1 MAEQDDWILYPHTR
15 LDNATMEERARTF
28 YQELDSRR
36 TVRRFSSD
44 PVPQSVIQACVA
56 ASSTAPSGAHRQPWH
71 FVAVRDPA
79 TKTQIRHAAEA
90 EERRNY
96 ETRFPDAWKEA
107 LKPFGTDADKP
118 YLENAPW
125 LIAIFA
131 QNSGTQGK
139 HYYVTESVGLA
150 TGILIAALHRAG
162 LVCVTHTPSPMKF
175 LKDILERPSNE
186 RAYLLLAVG
195 HPAPGVKVPVLER
208 KPLAE
213 VLTVK

>member
-15 LDNATMEERARTF
+15 LDNATMEERARSF
-28 YQELDSRR
+28 YQELQGRR

-44 PVPQSVIQACVA
+44 PVPQSVIEACVA
-56 ASSTAPSGAHRQPWH
+56 AGSTAPSGAHRQPWH
-71 FVAVRDPA
+71 FVAVREPE
-79 TKTQIRHAAEA
+79 TKTQIRLAAEA

-96 ETRFPDAWKEA
+96 ETRFPDAWKAA
-107 LKPFGTDADKP
+107 LEPFGTDADKP

-131 QNSGTQGK
+131 QNTGTEGK
-139 HYYVTESVGLA
+139 NYYVTESVGLA

-175 LKDILERPSNE
+175 LKDILERPSGE

-195 HPAPGVKVPVLER
+195 HPAPGVKVPNLER
-208 KPLAE
+208 KALGE

>member
-28 YQELDSRR
+28 YQELDGRR

-71 FVAVRDPA
+71 FVAVRDPD

-107 LKPFGTDADKP
+107 LEPFGTDADKP

-131 QNSGTQGK
+131 QSSGTQGK
-139 HYYVTESVGLA
+139 NYYVTESVGLA

-175 LKDILERPSNE
+175 LKDILERPSSE

-195 HPAPGVKVPVLER
+195 HPAPGVKVPDLER
-208 KPLAE
+208 KPLGE